1 MKILYVITKAD
12 VGGAQTHLI
21 QIANH
26 FVKKHQVYVAFGN
39 EGPMIDYLD
48 KQVKIIPLKHLKGPI
63 EIKEDILGVM
73 ELASIIKRLQPDI
86 LHLHSSKAGTIGRIA
101 YRLANIKKGYV
112 IFTAHSW
119 SFTKG
124 VSFIK
129 KLLYSSIERLVLKY
143 TDKAICV
150 SKYDKQLALDYHF
163 DIGKLIT
170 IHNSVATSKN
180 NVPEKIKNTMKDKD
194 IVKFV
199 MVARFAYPKMHQ
211 EVIEGIKILS
221 KSTERSFEL
230 TFIGDGENL
239 DDCKALVEKYELEK
253 WIKFKGNIENARNV
267 LNQYDVFV
275 LMSKHEG
282 LPISIIEAMSE
293 GLPIIASN
301 VGGISELV
309 TNNGLL
315 LSDNSPL
322 SLAKAMESFLN
333 LDNIQKAA
341 LASYQMYEESFQ
353 ENKMLEKLEEIYES
367 TKQQR

>member
-26 FVKKHQVYVAFGN
+26 FAKKHQVYVAFGKD
-39 EGPMIDYLD
+39 GPMIKRLD
-48 KQVKIIPLKHLKGPI
+48 RKVKIISLKHLKGPI
-63 EIKEDILGVM
+63 DIKEDICGVK
-73 ELASIIKRLQPDI
+73 ELTSIIKRLQPDI

-101 YRLANIKKGYV
+101 YRLANLKTGYV

-124 VSFIK
+124 VSFLK
-129 KLLYSSIERLVLKY
+129 KLLYSSIERFVLKY

-163 DIGKLIT
+163 DENKLIT
-170 IHNSVATSKN
+170 IHNSVAASKN
-180 NVPEKIKNTMKDKD
+180 NVLEKIKYKSKS

-199 MVARFAYPKMHQ
+199 MVARFAYPKMHRD
-211 EVIEGIKILS
+211 VIEGIKILS
-221 KSTERSFEL
+221 ESTKRSFEL
-230 TFIGDGENL
+230 TFIGDGESI
-239 DDCKALVEKYELEK
+239 DDCKTLVRKYGLEK

-293 GLPIIASN
+293 GLPIIASP
-301 VGGISELV
+301 VGGVRELV
-309 TNNGLL
+309 ANNGLFIE
-315 LSDNSPL
+315 DNTPQ
-322 SLAKAMESFLN
+322 SLKKAMERFLN
-333 LDNIQKAA
+333 LDNIRKAA
-341 LASYQMYEESFQ
+341 LASYQKYEASFQ
-353 ENKMLEKLEEIYES
+353 ENIMLEKLEKIYDS
-367 TKQQR
+367 TEQQR